1 MAERL
6 VSIKIVLDR
15 VLRHPLFQDVT
26 LETVI
31 DYTVDFLR
39 IVGVPKMFIEKV
51 ANIEIINYKGEL
63 PDDWHETIQV
73 REFDSKIVFRY
84 ATDTFHMS
92 ESKMDMSDYTFK
104 IQGDYIYTSLEE
116 GILEMSYLA
125 MSVDECGYL
134 MVPENSNLLR
144 ALEAYIKKQH
154 FTILFDM
161 NKISGQALQQARQDY
176 AWAVGSAEA
185 DMNRLD
191 LSKAESFFNSFRTLI
206 LRDSE
211 FANSFRESGT
221 KELLRRH

>member
-73 REFDSKIVFRY
+73 REFDSKTVFRY

-92 ESKMDMSDYTFK
+92 ESKMDMVDYTFK

-116 GILEMSYLA
+116 GVLEMSYLA

-221 KELLRRH
+221 KELWKRH

>member
-1 MAERL
+1 MSEKL

-15 VLRHPLFQDVT
+15 ILRHPLFQDIT

-31 DYTVDFLR
+31 DYSIDFLR
-39 IVGVPKMFIEKV
+39 IVGVPKMFTEKV
-51 ANIEIINYKGEL
+51 TTIEIQNYKGIL
-63 PDDWHETIQV
+63 PNDWYDTIQI
-73 REFDSKIVFRY
+73 REEKSKRVLRHS
-84 ATDTFHMS
+84 TDTFHLS
-92 ESKMDMSDYTFK
+92 ENKTQVSDLTFK

-116 GILEMSYLA
+116 GVLEMSYRA
-125 MSVDECGYL
+125 IMVDECGFL
-134 MVPENSNLLR
+134 MVPENSNVLR
-144 ALEAYIKKQH
+144 ALEAYIKKQW

-161 NKISGQALQQARQDY
+161 NKISGQSLQQAQQDY

-211 FANSFRESGT
+211 YDNSFRESGT
-221 KELLRRH
+221 KEMIRRH